1 MVSTGKEVMATR
13 GRKTASVEYIVA
25 EANLM
30 LSRADGP
37 ANPGLNPEVR
47 KGVIALTEA
56 ILHATDNY
64 RGFQYLD
71 TEFVREYLPGG
82 DRRVLREDYD
92 PTRVRFY

>member
-1 MVSTGKEVMATR
+1 MATR

-25 EANLM
+25 QANLM
-30 LSRADGP
+30 LSLTDGEGT
-37 ANPGLNPEVR
+37 PGLPNREFR
-47 KGVIALTEA
+47 RGVIAMTERV
-56 ILHATDNY
+56 LMDTDNY